1 MAKYRFFSLKLHEEN
16 DRVIIS
22 RLDDQENKQDYI
34 KRLIRADAVMADALA
49 VLNAS
54 SEEDVENG

>member
-16 DRVIIS
+16 DRDIIS
-22 RLDDQENKQDYI
+22 RLDEQENKQDYI
-34 KRLIRADAVMADALA
+34 KRLIRADVVMVDVLA

-54 SEEDVENG
+54 SEEDEENG